1 MNYLD
6 TLTSSVGS
14 VRERDERFG
23 PAEEVFNNTA
33 KLASIMLGMKLTSYD
48 IVTILRC
55 LNDAR
60 KIRDRLGSEHYV
72 ENVNLEA
79 FALQF
84 ATNEARQN
92 LEARDRL
99 ESDMAAEVAKQF
111 SPTSVNVGVTVGVG
125 GVGTTTPAMNGEASQ

>member
-6 TLTSSVGS
+6 TLTGSVNS

-23 PAEEVFNNTA
+23 PAEELFDKTS
-33 KLASIMLGMKLTSYD
+33 KLASIMLDKQLTPYD

-84 ATNEARQN
+84 ATADARQK
-92 LEARDRL
+92 LDAQDKL
-99 ESDMAAEVAKQF
+99 ESDVAAEVAKQF
-111 SPTSVNVGVTVGVG
+111 APTASVNVGVTVGVA
-125 GVGTTTPAMNGEASQ
+125 TGETSQ